1 MTRLLPPLPGAD
13 AVVTKLG
20 AAATEVRAVGIGFR
34 AGLIGGESPRSLATT
49 LVDMSRL
56 GAPTAALQKAARRD
70 GGRPAVIDELGEMS
84 YRELDDAA
92 NAVANH
98 WRTLGL
104 QAGDGVAI
112 LARNHRWFVVAFF
125 AAGKL
130 GARTLLLNTDF
141 AGPQVRE
148 VASREGTDLLVH
160 DDEYAVFLDGVE
172 PRFGRFRAWSD
183 AVSGDGNAKD
193 TLAAVAADGDTSAP
207 PAPASHAKI
216 VVLTS
221 GTTGTP
227 KGAPRAEPRGVTPVA
242 ALLQRA
248 PFRHGDR
255 VEVCAPMFHSLGL
268 AFMLLTIALAG
279 TLVVRRRYDPSAVL
293 ASIESNRSR
302 GMVMVP
308 VMLARLLDTLDD
320 ADPKPRLDSLEV
332 VLLGGSQ
339 LGGELAERGLA
350 GLGPVIYNLYGS
362 TEVAYATIATPDEL
376 AEAPATVGRPVLGTK
391 VRILDESGA
400 VVPQGDVGRIFVRN
414 GLPFD
419 GYTGGGTKQVIDG
432 CMATGDVG
440 HFDEKGRLFVDGRD
454 DEMIVSGGENVFP
467 REIEELLEHVD
478 GVVEV
483 AVIGVPDEKWGQRL
497 RAFVVCETGA
507 KLSAEGLQDHVRE
520 HLARF
525 KVPRDI
531 IFIDTLPRNATGKV
545 LKRVLREAE

>member
-1 MTRLLPPLPGAD
+1 MTGLSRILPGAE
-13 AVVTKLG
+13 VLSTKLG

-34 AGLIGGESPRSLATT
+34 AGLIGGESPRSLVTT
-49 LVDMSRL
+49 LIDMSRL
-56 GAPTAALQKAARRD
+56 GAPTAALQKAARRE

-84 YRELDDAA
+84 YRDLDNAA

-112 LARNHRWFVVAFF
+112 LARNHRWFVIAFF

-130 GARTLLLNTDF
+130 GARTLMLNTDF

-160 DDEYAVFLDGVE
+160 DDEYAEFMDGVE

-183 AVSGDGNAKD
+183 DTDAKD
-193 TLAAVAADGDTSAP
+193 TLAAVAADGDTAAP
-207 PAPASHAKI
+207 PAPASPAKI

-227 KGAPRAEPRGVTPVA
+227 KGAPRAEPRGITPVA
-242 ALLQRA
+242 ALLERA

-255 VEVCAPMFHSLGL
+255 VEVTAPMFHSLGL

-279 TLVVRRRYDPSAVL
+279 TLVVRRRFDPNALL

-302 GMVMVP
+302 GMVLVP
-308 VMLARLLDTLDD
+308 VMLARLLDALDE

-339 LGGELAERGLA
+339 LGGELAERGLKA
-350 GLGPVIYNLYGS
+350 LGPVIHNLYGS
-362 TEVAYATIATPDEL
+362 TEVAYATIATPEDL
-376 AEAPATVGRPVLGTK
+376 AAAPATVGRPVLGTK
-391 VRILDESGA
+391 VRILDESGNVA
-400 VVPQGDVGRIFVRN
+400 PQGEVGRIFVRN
-414 GLPFD
+414 SLPFD
-419 GYTGGGTKQVIDG
+419 GYTGGGSKQIIDG

-440 HFDEKGRLFVDGRD
+440 HFDENGRLFVDGRD

-497 RAFVVCETGA
+497 KAFVVCEKGA
-507 KLSAEGLQDHVRE
+507 TLTAEGLQDHVRE

-531 IFIDTLPRNATGKV
+531 VFVDALPRNATGKV
-545 LKRVLREAE
+545 LKRVLRDGQ